1 MTIAKIFKATL
12 PSVNYIFKNGKP
24 AIFVN
29 GKFHTSIPAEIQE
42 LEAEIAAG
50 HPILYIDSAEAEVD
64 STKVDPIAGLR
75 ESIIAE
81 YKASMA
87 AATNPDNN
95 MGDSAQDPLKPSSTN
110 AIQDAAA
117 GGSGVGLA
125 ARLMKVGK

>member
-1 MTIAKIFKATL
+1 MTIVKIFKATL

-24 AIFVN
+24 AIFVS
-29 GKFHTSIPAEIQE
+29 GKFHTSIPAEIRE
-42 LEAEIAAG
+42 LETEIAAG
-50 HPILYIDSAEAEVD
+50 HPILYIDSAEVEVD